1 MFAGK
6 KSAQIREILISES
19 AWEEMTCLFAP
30 SLKSRGLHLQLNDT
44 SAEQILNLAA
54 VSRALDVSH
63 SHLRQ
68 LIFRGM
74 SVSDALNY
82 LVNEKKGGE

>member
-1 MFAGK
+1 MA
-6 KSAQIREILISES
+6 I
-19 AWEEMTCLFAP
+19 
-30 SLKSRGLHLQLNDT
+30 QLNDT
-44 SAEQILNLAA
+44 NAEQLLNLAA
-54 VSRALDVSH
+54 VSRALDVSY

-68 LIFRGM
+68 LIFKGM

>member
-1 MFAGK
+1 MK
-6 KSAQIREILISES
+6 LELI
-19 AWEEMTCLFAP
+19 
-30 SLKSRGLHLQLNDT
+30 LKSRGLHLQLNDT
-44 SAEQILNLAA
+44 NAEQLLNLAA
-54 VSRALDVSH
+54 VARALDVSY

-68 LIFRGM
+68 LIFKGM